1 MMKTSRLLTLLLMW
15 MLVLPVQANEVSET
29 PSSESND
36 SPLVSDLSVEQLS
49 EVVKAIVRQTLE
61 ECAVEGDMEGKAK
74 LNLDVTGDVTAK
86 IVCKTDNDTEKK

>member
-1 MMKTSRLLTLLLMW
+1 MTRAHCSLALLFLC
-15 MLVLPVQANEVSET
+15 MLVLPVKAKDVLDT
-29 PSSESND
+29 PSSGSND
-36 SPLVSDLSVEQLS
+36 SPLVSDLSVEQFS
-49 EVVKAIVRQTLE
+49 EVVKAIVRQTIE

>member
-1 MMKTSRLLTLLLMW
+1 
-15 MLVLPVQANEVSET
+15 MLVLSVQAKDVVNT

-36 SPLVSDLSVEQLS
+36 SPLVSDLSVEQFS
-49 EVVKAIVRQTLE
+49 EVDKAIVRQTLE

-86 IVCKTDNDTEKK
+86 IVCNINEGTEKE

>member
-1 MMKTSRLLTLLLMW
+1 
-15 MLVLPVQANEVSET
+15 MLVLPVQAKDVADT
-29 PSSESND
+29 PSSESDD
-36 SPLVSDLSVEQLS
+36 SPLVSDLSVEQFS

-86 IVCKTDNDTEKK
+86 IVCYPNEGTEKE

>member
-1 MMKTSRLLTLLLMW
+1 MKPHCSFALLSLCVF
-15 MLVLPVQANEVSET
+15 VLPVQATDVADT

-36 SPLVSDLSVEQLS
+36 SPLVSDLSVEQFA

-61 ECAVEGDMEGKAK
+61 ECAVEGGMEGKAK

>member
-1 MMKTSRLLTLLLMW
+1 MKLRLPVILFFLCIF
-15 MLVLPVQANEVSET
+15 VLPVQANEVSET

-36 SPLVSDLSVEQLS
+36 SPLVSDLSVEQFS
-49 EVVKAIVRQTLE
+49 EVVKAIVQQTLE

-86 IVCKTDNDTEKK
+86 IVCNINEGTEEE

>member
-1 MMKTSRLLTLLLMW
+1 MKPHCSFALLFLCVF
-15 MLVLPVQANEVSET
+15 VLPVQATDVADT

-36 SPLVSDLSVEQLS
+36 SPLVSDLSVEQFS
-49 EVVKAIVRQTLE
+49 EVVNAIVRQTLE

>member
-1 MMKTSRLLTLLLMW
+1 MKPHCSFALLFLCVF
-15 MLVLPVQANEVSET
+15 VLPVQATDVADT

-36 SPLVSDLSVEQLS
+36 PTLVSDLSVEQFS
-49 EVVKAIVRQTLE
+49 EVVKAIVQQTLE

-86 IVCKTDNDTEKK
+86 IVCKINEGTEKE